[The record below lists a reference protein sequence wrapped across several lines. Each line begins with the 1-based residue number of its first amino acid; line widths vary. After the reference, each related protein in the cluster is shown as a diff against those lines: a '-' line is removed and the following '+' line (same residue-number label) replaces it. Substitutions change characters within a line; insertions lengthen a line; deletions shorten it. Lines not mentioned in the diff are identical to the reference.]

1 MNQAQMNRLHELE
14 DLDADGVSL
23 TADEYAELRELL
35 NMENAA
41 FIAA

>member
-1 MNQAQMNRLHELE
+1 MSQSQMNRLHELE
-14 DLDADGVSL
+14 ELDSDGVPL
-23 TADEYAELRELL
+23 TDAEYAELRELL